1 MLKVFLITILSLN
14 LYALEV
20 DEVLSTRLLKV
31 SSSKKTVLINRGIE
45 DGLVEGD
52 HAKFFVTEGVIA
64 RGIAVKLTPS
74 RSIWSIYRLVNPNYI
89 ATESLMKIKI
99 TEAIQISNDKS
110 KQIIKADQ
118 PALISRKRGSKKAT
132 NQGQF
137 EVQDFEVQSDDDLE
151 LAEVT
156 GDRGHQN
163 NYHKEENNLSRN
175 IEIWAS
181 ANFIVANSEV
191 TTSNATIT
199 GSGNQFQFQLGG
211 ELYSKVA
218 NKWFSNFSIS
228 PFIAFSGN
236 SILAFEGTETSVSR
250 IEYGGLLNWHPL
262 KNKAWHLYK
271 FIPFLS
277 LGFALGTISGDVN
290 TDSSSESLSGSSTR
304 LSFGGGFKYYAR
316 SGFGVRMSLDF
327 FSLEDSYEEDDQNN
341 ITDVS
346 STGPRLFV
354 GASYRW

>member
-1 MLKVFLITILSLN
+1 MLKIFFITVLSFN
-14 LYALEV
+14 LYALEI
-20 DEVLSTRLLKV
+20 DEVLSVRLLKV

-99 TEAIQISNDKS
+99 TEAVQISNDQS

-118 PALISRKRGSKKAT
+118 PALISRRQRNSSSGSRDQT
-132 NQGQF
+132 
-137 EVQDFEVQSDDDLE
+137 EEQDFEAQSDDDLE

-156 GDRGHQN
+156 RGRSHQTHN
-163 NYHKEENNLSRN
+163 HNGKNNLSRN
-175 IEIWAS
+175 IEIWS
-181 ANFIVANSEV
+181 AINFSVANSEV
-191 TTSNATIT
+191 NTGSATIT
-199 GSGNQFQFQLGG
+199 GSGNQFQFKLGG
-211 ELYSKVA
+211 ELYAKTASK
-218 NKWFSNFSIS
+218 WYSNFSIS
-228 PFIAFSGN
+228 PFIALSGN
-236 SILAFEGTETSVSR
+236 SILAFEGSEASTSRV
-250 IEYGGLLNWHPL
+250 EYGGLLNWHPL
-262 KNKAWHLYK
+262 KNKAWHIHK

-277 LGFALGTISGDVN
+277 LGFALGTVSGDVN
-290 TDSSSESLSGSSTR
+290 TDSSSESLSGTSTR
-304 LSFGGGFKYYAR
+304 LSFGGGFKYYAL
-316 SGFGVRMSLDF
+316 SGFGVRMNLDF
-327 FSLEDSYEEDDQNN
+327 FNLSDTYEEDAANN

-346 STGPRLFV
+346 SSGPRLFV